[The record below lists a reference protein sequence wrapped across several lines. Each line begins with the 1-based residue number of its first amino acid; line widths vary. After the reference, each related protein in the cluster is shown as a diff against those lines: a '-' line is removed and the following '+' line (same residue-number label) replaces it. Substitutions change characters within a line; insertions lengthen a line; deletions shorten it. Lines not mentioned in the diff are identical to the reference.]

1 MKGIPTLGYESR
13 TEAVIAMRAQRLS
26 RRAIA
31 AMLDTN
37 IPNVKTLEAYGRK
50 RDSLLDQRRKQ
61 RRNNLDKRRRDSTTR
76 ITVNASVAR
85 RFRRHATARGI
96 TIEELARRL
105 LETIAADNMVD
116 SVLDD
121 QEAARGSN

>member
-13 TEAVIAMRAQRLS
+13 TEAVVAMRAQRLS

-31 AMLDTN
+31 AMLETN